1 MKNKKLKNK
10 KKYDKLEF
18 YLFICLFF
26 QFKYYINSS
35 KTQKLKKRN

>member
-1 MKNKKLKNK
+1 MKNKKSKNK

-18 YLFICLFF
+18 YLFNRLFF

-35 KTQKLKKRN
+35 KA